1 MQRRGVTNESDELRA
16 DVGSPSELTAA
27 IERVTSALTKGS
39 TSGFSTDSIVVTVNA
54 PSVPDLTIID
64 LPGIVRT
71 ATQGQDP
78 RVIADVNS
86 MVEFYLK
93 QERTIVLAIVPSN
106 QDVATVDIL
115 ERALTV
121 DPTGERTIGVLTKP
135 DLIGEGA
142 EDEVVAVLKN
152 ERKPL
157 KLGYIM
163 VKNRSAMQLKQGA
176 INSPA
181 ANERA
186 EREFFVQHPVW
197 KTVDRNL
204 LGVANLTAKLT
215 KLLTKRIAS
224 VLPELKW
231 ELQEHFEETEKE
243 TEKLGDPPPAG
254 GMERAKLV
262 LRLFADYSSVL
273 RHSARGDYREQILSQ
288 NPRLRLRAVADRVF
302 RQLEQEIS
310 EQKPDFEAHD
320 FTMKLHQELKALRG
334 RELPG
339 LLNSYFFYGFMARH
353 VEIGVAANVS
363 SLIEESLGRFG

>member
-353 VEIGVAANVS
+353 VDIGAVANLS
-363 SLIEESLGRFG
+363 SFIEESLGRFG

>member
-1 MQRRGVTNESDELRA
+1 MASSVMAESALSKQNDKEVRPLLDLVDELRSLGIEQDLPLPQIAVMGDQSSGKSSVLEALSGVPFPRGTGLRGVGA
-16 DVGSPSELTAA
+16 DQGSA
-27 IERVTSALTKGS
+27 
-39 TSGFSTDSIVVTVNA
+39 SGFSTDSIVVTVNA

-78 RVIADVNS
+78 R
-86 MVEFYLK
+86 
-93 QERTIVLAIVPSN
+93 
-106 QDVATVDIL
+106 DVATVDIL

-135 DLIGEGA
+135 DLIGEAPGRGRRGA
-142 EDEVVAVLKN
+142 E
-152 ERKPL
+152 
-157 KLGYIM
+157 
-163 VKNRSAMQLKQGA
+163 
-176 INSPA
+176 
-181 ANERA
+181 ERA
-186 EREFFVQHPVW
+186 QAAQARLHHGQEPERHAAQAGRHQQPRRERARAQFFVQHPVW

-224 VLPELKW
+224 VLPELN
-231 ELQEHFEETEKE
+231 
-243 TEKLGDPPPAG
+243 
-254 GMERAKLV
+254 
-262 LRLFADYSSVL
+262 
-273 RHSARGDYREQILSQ
+273 ARGDYREQILSQ

-353 VEIGVAANVS
+353 VEIGVAVS
-363 SLIEESLGRFG
+363 TSPVFHA

>member
-1 MQRRGVTNESDELRA
+1 MAESALEAERQGGAALLDLVDELRSL
-16 DVGSPSELTAA
+16 G
-27 IERVTSALTKGS
+27 IEQDLPLPQIAVMGDQSSGKSSVLEALSGVPFPRGTGLGS

-78 RVIADVNS
+78 RVIG
-86 MVEFYLK
+86 
-93 QERTIVLAIVPSN
+93 P
-106 QDVATVDIL
+106 
-115 ERALTV
+115 
-121 DPTGERTIGVLTKP
+121 
-135 DLIGEGA
+135 
-142 EDEVVAVLKN
+142 
-152 ERKPL
+152 
-157 KLGYIM
+157 
-163 VKNRSAMQLKQGA
+163 
-176 INSPA
+176 
-181 ANERA
+181 
-186 EREFFVQHPVW
+186 PVW

-353 VEIGVAANVS
+353 AEIGVAVS
-363 SLIEESLGRFG
+363 TSPVFHA